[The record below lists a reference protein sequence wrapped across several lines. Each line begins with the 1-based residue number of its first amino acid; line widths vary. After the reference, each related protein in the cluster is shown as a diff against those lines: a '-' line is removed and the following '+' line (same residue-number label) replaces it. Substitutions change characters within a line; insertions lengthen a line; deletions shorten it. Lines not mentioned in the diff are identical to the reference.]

1 MDACTENNRVQN
13 STSQN
18 NTSQNS
24 TIQNTA
30 TQCNLDESLVKVLPR
45 HPDSRLKSDWLF
57 LYEKLPASQWY
68 DTDYAHKTASWLG
81 IHRSIRKRQRVLE
94 QLSAEY
100 QMGALNWSNY
110 RLQILPRIE
119 DHVFKV
125 HQHHSIEDRRYFPY
139 FLSLYPQLKAG
150 FAILERD
157 HLRLDALL
165 DELQTLNNALANSE
179 DEDKALAERLHHT
192 LVASSTLLSHHLSD
206 EEDLVIPILGLRPE

>member
-1 MDACTENNRVQN
+1 MDGFNQSNTNKAASNDDLISNN
-13 STSQN
+13 SSK
-18 NTSQNS
+18 
-24 TIQNTA
+24 IA
-30 TQCNLDESLVKVLPR
+30 PR

-192 LVASSTLLSHHLSD
+192 LVASSILLSHHLSD
-206 EEDLVIPILGLRPE
+206 EEDLVIPILGLRQE